1 MDWTSPA
8 DLTAQVQRLWDSG
21 RLLAS
26 RVEGTSLFPFSL
38 RLRRPD
44 ARALGGQFGDVQRWI
59 GRLKEGSRE
68 RRGFGYDIAWYE
80 IGHRQ
85 LGRNQVPRGITVP
98 TESDALRLI
107 GKERDARRFQ
117 ELVSSSVASFP
128 NLSPWLA
135 RKPLLALQ
143 NAGDWSRIL
152 AVLAW
157 FRDHPRADIY
167 LRQVD
172 ISGVDT
178 KFIETRKGLLMEL
191 VDLALPPLAYDPQFS
206 GAQAFERRYG
216 LRTKPSLIRFR
227 LLDASLAIQG
237 LSDLAVPVAQFA
249 GLATS
254 AKQIF
259 ITENEINGLSFPHVE
274 RGLVVFGLGYGIEV
288 LSHVEWLKERE
299 VFYWGDVDTHG
310 FAMLDR
316 LRANFP
322 HARSFLMDRET
333 LLSHRH
339 AWGREG
345 KPFLGSLSRLTDG
358 ERALFD
364 DLQQNRLGER
374 LRLEQEQI
382 AFRWLQ
388 QALQRLI
395 SV

>member
-1 MDWTSPA
+1 MEWTSPA
-8 DLTAQVQRLWDSG
+8 DLTEQVLRLWDSG
-21 RLLAS
+21 RLLAC
-26 RVEGTSLFPFSL
+26 RIEGTVPFPFSL

-44 ARALGGQFGDVQRWI
+44 AKALGERFGDVQQWI

-68 RRGFGYDIAWYE
+68 TRGFGYEIAWDE

-85 LGRNQVPRGITVP
+85 VGRNRVPRGVTIP
-98 TESDALRLI
+98 TESDALQLI
-107 GKERDARRFQ
+107 GKEREARRFQ
-117 ELVSSSVASFP
+117 ELVSTTVTTFP
-128 NLSPWLA
+128 GLVPWLA

-143 NAGDWSRIL
+143 NAGDWNRIL

-157 FRDHPRADIY
+157 FRDHHRADIY
-167 LRQVD
+167 LRQAD
-172 ISGVDT
+172 IPGVDT

-191 VDLALPPLAYDPQFS
+191 LDLVLPLQGYDPQFS

-227 LLDASLAIQG
+227 LLDERLAIQG
-237 LSDLAVPVAQFA
+237 LGDLAVPVAQFA

-254 AKQIF
+254 AKRIF
-259 ITENEINGLSFPHVE
+259 ITENEVNGLSFPDAEH
-274 RGLVVFGLGYGIEV
+274 GLVVFGLGYGIEV
-288 LSHVEWLKERE
+288 LSSVEWLRERE
-299 VFYWGDVDTHG
+299 IFYWGDIDTHG

-322 HARSFLMDRET
+322 HARSLLMDRET
-333 LLSHRH
+333 LLSHRRS
-339 AWGREG
+339 WGREER
-345 KPFLGSLSRLTDG
+345 PFLGSLSRLTGD

-382 AFRWLQ
+382 GFGWVRHEL
-388 QALQRLI
+388 RSLI
-395 SV
+395 SA